1 MVHMQFS
8 KYLLLTGVASAA
20 LTAADVR
27 IMEEIVA
34 KVNGDI
40 VTRTELERSRSGL
53 IADLRQ
59 RGAKP
64 EQIEQVVNDRQK
76 DFLRDRIDSLLL
88 VQKGK
93 ELSITVDSE
102 ISKQVAEIQKEC
114 AKLDPGCVDP
124 DRFATWVREQAGQS
138 LEDYKSEIRN
148 SMLTQRVIRQEVG
161 RLINIPRA
169 EAEKYYSD
177 HKTEFVRKDQIFLS
191 EIFISTAG
199 KDAAGAAAAEKKAK
213 DLVARVKKGE
223 KFGELARDNS
233 DNPDTARNFGEI
245 GPQQKDDLNSFIV
258 TATWDKPKGY
268 ITDPPLKL
276 DAGYL
281 ILRVDEHHK
290 PGQAEYEEVQQQI
303 QEKLYME
310 RFQPKIREYL
320 TQLRQDAFLE
330 IKEGYVDSAAAP
342 GKSTTWTDPAQL
354 KPETVTKDE
363 VANKPRRKKLLWA
376 IPIPGTTTQ
385 PKSSSDN

>member
-1 MVHMQFS
+1 MVRMQFS
-8 KYLLLTGVASAA
+8 KYFLLAGVASAA
-20 LTAADVR
+20 LQAADVR
-27 IMEEIVA
+27 ILEEIVA

-40 VTRTELERSRSGL
+40 VTRSELAKGRASM
-53 IADLRQ
+53 IAELQQ

-64 EQIEQVVNDRQK
+64 EQIDQFVKEREK
-76 DFLRDRIDSLLL
+76 DLLRDRIDQLLL

-93 ELSITVDSE
+93 ELSITVDAE

-114 AKLDPGCVDP
+114 AKIDPKCVDA
-124 DRFATWVREQAGQS
+124 DRFATWVRDQSGQS
-138 LEDYKSEIRN
+138 LEDYKSEMRN
-148 SMLTQRVIRQEVG
+148 NMIKQRVVRQEVG

-169 EAEKYYSD
+169 DVEKFYTE

-213 DLVARVKKGE
+213 DLVARAKKGE

-233 DNPDTARNFGEI
+233 DNPETAKTFGEI
-245 GPQQKDDLNSFIV
+245 GPQQKADLNTMIV
-258 TATWDKPKGY
+258 DATWEKPKNY
-268 ITDPPLKL
+268 VTDPPLKL

-290 PGQAEYEEVQQQI
+290 SGQAEFEEVQQQI
-303 QEKLYME
+303 NEKLYME
-310 RFQPKIREYL
+310 RFEPKIREYL

-330 IKEGYVDSAAAP
+330 LKEGYTDSSPAP
-342 GKSTTWTDPAQL
+342 GKNTAWSDPAQL

-363 VANKPRRKKLLWA
+363 VTNKPRRKKLLWA
-376 IPIPGTTTQ
+376 VPIPGTKSQ
-385 PKSSSDN
+385 QKSSSTK